1 MGIFSK
7 TFLAMYLEDLV
18 FCIKRAGWKV
28 TKIHGH
34 LTFEQKRF
42 KQKFILMNQKSRQKS
57 NNSVEKDFYK
67 LMNNSNF
74 DYDCRNNLDNC
85 KFVPIFDGYQEVTFL
100 SIYLNLFDPK
110 VRQFVTTDLLKHDI
124 EAKFNNKLSKLD
136 KNDVFYEI
144 KLQTIKN
151 ERFQQIE
158 SAERF
163 EQHQKKNNKRTKL
176 IDFVDRKDEAL
187 TNQKVKS
194 LIDFDEE
201 YSASIRS
208 VPIEKNKKVSLT
220 TRFSSGKMLMFSKV
234 SIKSFVY
241 DLIDIFMFLNKEI
254 RKIYQKYQV
263 EKAYLYQNLTDTD
276 STSVFFV
283 FICDLNWSISED
295 KAKDILFEVI
305 LKGKVFDR
313 LDLSAEFYERFNC
326 RNEKLKK
333 NVGLF
338 EIENI
343 NNANVITVALNPKE
357 YYERF
362 INHSDNKKHKGI
374 KKLTPGMDFDSYSNR
389 LSDLTEYFNE
399 FLTTDNKVKKIE
411 QRRFQISNEPM
422 EMKSVSKNQLG
433 QLNYFIFQM
442 G

>member
-1 MGIFSK
+1 M
-7 TFLAMYLEDLV
+7 
-18 FCIKRAGWKV
+18 
-28 TKIHGH
+28 
-34 LTFEQKRF
+34 
-42 KQKFILMNQKSRQKS
+42 
-57 NNSVEKDFYK
+57 
-67 LMNNSNF
+67 
-74 DYDCRNNLDNC
+74 
-85 KFVPIFDGYQEVTFL
+85 
-100 SIYLNLFDPK
+100 
-110 VRQFVTTDLLKHDI
+110 LKHDI

-176 IDFVDRKDEAL
+176 TDFVDRKDEAL

-254 RKIYQKYQV
+254 REIYQKYQV

-283 FICDLNWSISED
+283 FICDLN
-295 KAKDILFEVI
+295 
-305 LKGKVFDR
+305 
-313 LDLSAEFYERFNC
+313 
-326 RNEKLKK
+326 
-333 NVGLF
+333 
-338 EIENI
+338 
-343 NNANVITVALNPKE
+343 
-357 YYERF
+357 
-362 INHSDNKKHKGI
+362 
-374 KKLTPGMDFDSYSNR
+374 
-389 LSDLTEYFNE
+389 
-399 FLTTDNKVKKIE
+399 
-411 QRRFQISNEPM
+411 
-422 EMKSVSKNQLG
+422 
-433 QLNYFIFQM
+433 
-442 G
+442 